1 MSKAIVSICAL
12 AALVCGLSAPVAAY
26 TDRHTRFTF
35 SEPIALPGVTLP
47 AGTYTFRLV
56 DATTGGHVVQ
66 VLDKSGTRSYAMLL
80 SIPASRPDTS
90 REPEVS
96 FMETAP
102 GMPAAVKVWWQ
113 EGSALG
119 HEFVY
124 PEEQE
129 LRLTRGVIPE
139 STIADAQ
146 GSAEA
151 LPPITRESSTFANSA
166 GQARPAS
173 PQPTAAQEPPSTPD
187 QPAREELPRTAS
199 PLPLMAI
206 LGALILL
213 GGAWLRR
220 KAHV

>member
-26 TDRHTRFTF
+26 SDRYTRFTF

-56 DATTGGHVVQ
+56 DATTGGKVVQ
-66 VLDKSGTRSYAMLL
+66 VLDKSGTRTYAMLL
-80 SIPASRPDTS
+80 SISASRADVP

-102 GMPAAVKVWWQ
+102 GMPSALKVWWQ
-113 EGSALG
+113 EGSAIG

-124 PEEQE
+124 PKEQE

-146 GSAEA
+146 LSTAA
-151 LPPITRESSTFANSA
+151 PSQFARQSSTFANSA
-166 GQARPAS
+166 GQTRPAPPS
-173 PQPTAAQEPPSTPD
+173 PTIAQESPSTPD
-187 QPAREELPRTAS
+187 QPTREELPRTAS